1 MREKPMEERE
11 NGVRTAHLTGALPM
25 SEMLETYVDVG
36 EFLGYCAA
44 CPRCGQT
51 WSCPPYDF
59 DPEEVWLR
67 YAAVTLY
74 AVQVFPESGA
84 AKAAALADPEM
95 FLRPYRR
102 ALDTLLE
109 ELERETPGSLRL
121 DAGRCLVCERCAR
134 RDAQPCRFPE
144 KLRYSLES
152 LGANVGA
159 LAADKLGAP
168 LQWGTRNAPPEY
180 FVLVGAVLTKGE

>member
-1 MREKPMEERE
+1 MREKPMEKRE
-11 NGVRTAHLTGALPM
+11 NGVRVENLTGALPM
-25 SEMLETYVDVG
+25 SEMLEKYVDV
-36 EFLGYCAA
+36 EKFLGYCAA

-59 DPEEVWLR
+59 DPAAVWPQ

-74 AVQVFPESGA
+74 AVQVFPESEE
-84 AKAAALADPEM
+84 AKTAALADPEM

-102 ALDTLLE
+102 AFDALLE
-109 ELERETPGSLRL
+109 ERERETRGSLRL
-121 DAGRCLVCERCAR
+121 DA
-134 RDAQPCRFPE
+134 E

-168 LQWGTRNAPPEY
+168 LQWGTKDAPPEY

>member
-36 EFLGYCAA
+36 KFLGYCAA

-84 AKAAALADPEM
+84 AKAAALSSA
-95 FLRPYRR
+95 LR
-102 ALDTLLE
+102 
-109 ELERETPGSLRL
+109 
-121 DAGRCLVCERCAR
+121 
-134 RDAQPCRFPE
+134 
-144 KLRYSLES
+144 
-152 LGANVGA
+152 
-159 LAADKLGAP
+159 
-168 LQWGTRNAPPEY
+168 
-180 FVLVGAVLTKGE
+180 

>member
-1 MREKPMEERE
+1 MEKRE
-11 NGVRTAHLTGALPM
+11 NGVRVEHLTGALPM
-25 SEMLETYVDVG
+25 SEMLEKYVDV
-36 EFLGYCAA
+36 EKFLGYCAA

-59 DPEEVWLR
+59 DPAAVWPQ

-74 AVQVFPESGA
+74 AVQVFPESEE

-102 ALDTLLE
+102 AFDALLKE
-109 ELERETPGSLRL
+109 RERETCGSLRL

-134 RDAQPCRFPE
+134 RD
-144 KLRYSLES
+144 
-152 LGANVGA
+152 
-159 LAADKLGAP
+159 
-168 LQWGTRNAPPEY
+168 
-180 FVLVGAVLTKGE
+180 

>member
-1 MREKPMEERE
+1 MPARSAVEETSITRSS
-11 NGVRTAHLTGALPM
+11 ASASKLPPKRAR
-25 SEMLETYVDVG
+25 SFSV
-36 EFLGYCAA
+36 C
-44 CPRCGQT
+44 
-51 WSCPPYDF
+51 
-59 DPEEVWLR
+59 
-67 YAAVTLY
+67 
-74 AVQVFPESGA
+74 A

-109 ELERETPGSLRL
+109 ERERETPGSLRL

-134 RDAQPCRFPE
+134 RDEQPCRFPE

-168 LQWGTRNAPPEY
+168 LQWGTRNAAPEY
-180 FVLVGAVLTKGE
+180 FVLVGALLTKGE

>member
-1 MREKPMEERE
+1 MEERE
-11 NGVRTAHLTGALPM
+11 NGVRIAHLTGTLPM
-25 SEMLETYVDVG
+25 SEMLEKYVDV
-36 EFLGYCAA
+36 EKFLGYCAA

-59 DPEEVWLR
+59 DPAAVWPQ
-67 YAAVTLY
+67 YAAVKLY

-84 AKAAALADPEM
+84 VKAAALADAEA
-95 FLRPYRR
+95 FLRPYRT
-102 ALDTLLE
+102 AFDALLE
-109 ELERETPGSLRL
+109 EKERETPGSLRL
-121 DAGRCLVCERCAR
+121 NAGRCLVCARCAR
-134 RDAQPCRFPE
+134 RDEELCRFPE

-168 LQWGTRNAPPEY
+168 LQWGTKDAPPEY
-180 FVLVGAVLTKGE
+180 FVLVGALLMKGE

>member
-1 MREKPMEERE
+1 MREKPMEKRE
-11 NGVRTAHLTGALPM
+11 NGVRVENLTGALPM
-25 SEMLETYVDVG
+25 SEMLEKYVDV
-36 EFLGYCAA
+36 EKFLGYCAA

-59 DPEEVWLR
+59 DPAAVWPQ
-67 YAAVTLY
+67 YAAV
-74 AVQVFPESGA
+74 
-84 AKAAALADPEM
+84 ADPEM
-95 FLRPYRR
+95 VLRPYRR
-102 ALDTLLE
+102 AFDALLE
-109 ELERETPGSLRL
+109 ERERETCGSLRL

-134 RDAQPCRFPE
+134 RDEEPCRFPE

-168 LQWGTRNAPPEY
+168 LQWGTKDAPPEY

>member
-1 MREKPMEERE
+1 M
-11 NGVRTAHLTGALPM
+11 
-25 SEMLETYVDVG
+25 
-36 EFLGYCAA
+36 
-44 CPRCGQT
+44 
-51 WSCPPYDF
+51 
-59 DPEEVWLR
+59 
-67 YAAVTLY
+67 
-74 AVQVFPESGA
+74 QVFPESGA

-109 ELERETPGSLRL
+109 ERERETPGSLRL

-168 LQWGTRNAPPEY
+168 LQWGTKDAPPEY